1 MTQLSLRNSSEL
13 RDALLFFARLE
24 NRQLERDV
32 EHRGHVEEYR
42 TIVLASQAIYSIIV
56 LCSSFGVLTPDSTMS
71 YTETL
76 AYDVAIVSEG
86 VENFGARLRA
96 VRQERNL
103 NGPAVARQALGPRS
117 TPKQRVAFAN
127 YLSRIE
133 RENVD
138 VGFELLQK
146 IAKGLGFPNL
156 SAFLLRI
163 EHIAE
168 SDPSKNTLPAR
179 TTEIDNSREAAT
191 PVRSDDHAVTLPG
204 PVDLKNFERIA
215 YGAILQITGA
225 LDRLGERLTASGAL
239 DEDRRPPTSRRRGH
253 PGQRSHKTA

>member
-1 MTQLSLRNSSEL
+1 
-13 RDALLFFARLE
+13 
-24 NRQLERDV
+24 
-32 EHRGHVEEYR
+32 
-42 TIVLASQAIYSIIV
+42 
-56 LCSSFGVLTPDSTMS
+56 MS

-76 AYDVAIVSEG
+76 AYDVSVGDG

-96 VRQERNL
+96 VRQERKMD
-103 NGPAVARQALGPRS
+103 GPTVARHALGPKS
-117 TPKQRVAFAN
+117 TPKQRVTFAN
-127 YLSRIE
+127 YLSRVE
-133 RENVD
+133 RKNINV
-138 VGFELLQK
+138 GLEQLQL

-163 EHIAE
+163 EHNAE
-168 SDPSKNTLPAR
+168 SAPSKNTLPPHAAE
-179 TTEIDNSREAAT
+179 TDNSKEAAT

-239 DEDRRPPTSRRRGH
+239 DEDRRPPTARRRGH